1 MRDSSLTLSSSEVT
15 PFSNSDWL
23 RLGSTRHYLPA
34 ASNSHDAS
42 GTIIRSYAT
51 SLTSSKNCNIGY
63 TNASTG
69 KSLGYK
75 NNLSVNQALAVHNVG
90 GMRLAIRAST
100 YSTPGYATM
109 AVDGANRIINV
120 R

>member
-1 MRDSSLTLSSSEVT
+1 M
-15 PFSNSDWL
+15 
-23 RLGSTRHYLPA
+23 
-34 ASNSHDAS
+34 
-42 GTIIRSYAT
+42 
-51 SLTSSKNCNIGY
+51 
-63 TNASTG
+63 
-69 KSLGYK
+69 
-75 NNLSVNQALAVHNVG
+75 NQALAVHNVG